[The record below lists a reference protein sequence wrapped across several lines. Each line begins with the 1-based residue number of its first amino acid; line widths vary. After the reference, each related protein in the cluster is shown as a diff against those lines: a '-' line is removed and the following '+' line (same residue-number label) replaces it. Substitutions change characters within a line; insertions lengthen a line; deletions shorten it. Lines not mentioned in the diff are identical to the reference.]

1 MFYFAVRF
9 PGPSSQMRYFLLR
22 LLAFLPLPVLHGLG
36 IILGWLIYLA
46 PGRHRARL
54 KNNLLQS
61 GLLDRNPGLLR
72 QVISETGKGLMELSA
87 VWLRPHKSV
96 VSLVRETSGWEKFEA
111 AVQSGQG
118 AVVVAPH
125 IGCWEIINLYIAA
138 RQPFTAMYK
147 PARKPFVDTLM
158 RQGRERGQARLVP
171 TDLSGVKALLG
182 ALKRGEAIGVLPDQ
196 VATKGD
202 GVWAPFFGRW
212 AYTPTMTVRLIQST
226 GAIPFMVYAERLS
239 WGRGYRIHFDPLAA
253 PLPKDRSEA
262 AAALNREVERVAR
275 KLPAQYMWSY
285 NRYKQPAGVEPH
297 PSTLLE

>member
-1 MFYFAVRF
+1 MNYFF
-9 PGPSSQMRYFLLR
+9 LR
-22 LLAFLPLPVLHGLG
+22 LFSFLPLPVLHGLG
-36 IILGWLIYLA
+36 IVFGWLIYLA
-46 PGRHRARL
+46 PGRHRAKL
-54 KNNLLQS
+54 KDNLLQS
-61 GLLDRNPGLLR
+61 GLMAAHPNLLR
-72 QVISETGKGLMELSA
+72 QVISETGKGLMELTA
-87 VWLRPHKSV
+87 VWLQPHEKV
-96 VSLVRETSGWEKFEA
+96 VRLVRETPGWEKFA
-111 AVQSGQG
+111 AAMQSGQG

-147 PARKPFVDTLM
+147 PARKPFVDNLM

-226 GAIPFMVYAERLS
+226 GATPFMVYAERLS
-239 WGRGYRIHFDPLAA
+239 WGRGYRIHFEVLAE
-253 PLPKDRSEA
+253 PLPKDRMQA

-285 NRYKQPAGVEPH
+285 NRYKQPGGVEPP
-297 PSTLLE
+297 PSNPPT

>member
-1 MFYFAVRF
+1 MIRTLF
-9 PGPSSQMRYFLLR
+9 R
-22 LLAFLPLPVLHGLG
+22 LLSLLPLPVLHGLG
-36 IILGWLIYLA
+36 VMLGWLIWLA

-61 GLLDRNPGLLR
+61 GLLPSHPELLS
-72 QVISETGKGLMELSA
+72 QVIRETGKGVMELAA
-87 VWLRPHKSV
+87 VWLRPQQKV
-96 VSLVRETSGWEKFEA
+96 VRLVRETPGWEQFEA
-111 AVQSGQG
+111 ALQEGRG

-125 IGCWEIINLYIAA
+125 IGCWEVINQYIAA

-147 PARKPFVDTLM
+147 PAKQDEVDRLM
-158 RQGRERGQARLVP
+158 RRGRERGQAKLVP

-196 VATKGD
+196 VATLGD

-226 GAIPFMVYAERLS
+226 GAVPFMVYAERLS

-253 PLPKDRSEA
+253 PLPKDRAAA

-275 KLPAQYMWSY
+275 TLPAQYMWSY
-285 NRYKQPAGVEPH
+285 NRYKQPGGAEP
-297 PSTLLE
+297 PPEDAPR

>member
-1 MFYFAVRF
+1 MSR
-9 PGPSSQMRYFLLR
+9 FLLR
-22 LLAFLPLPVLHGLG
+22 LLSLLPLPLLHGLG
-36 IILGWLIYLA
+36 IALGWLIYLA

-61 GLLDRNPGLLR
+61 GLLATHPRLLG
-72 QVISETGKGLMELSA
+72 QVIGETGKGILELA
-87 VWLRPHKSV
+87 VVWLRPQKKV
-96 VSLVRETSGWEKFEA
+96 VQLVKGTPGWEAFA
-111 AVQSGQG
+111 AALQSGQG

-125 IGCWEIINLYIAA
+125 IGCWEIINQYIAS

-147 PARKPFVDTLM
+147 PAKNAQVDELM

-196 VATKGD
+196 VATLGD

-226 GAIPFMVYAERLS
+226 GATPFMVYAERLP
-239 WGRGYRIHFDPLAA
+239 WGCGFRIHFDPLQA
-253 PLPKDRSEA
+253 PLPKDRAEA

-285 NRYKQPAGVEPH
+285 NRYKKPGGVEPA
-297 PSTLLE
+297 PDAVPV

>member
-1 MFYFAVRF
+1 MITGLF
-9 PGPSSQMRYFLLR
+9 R
-22 LLAFLPLPVLHGLG
+22 LLSLLPLPALHGLG
-36 IILGWLIYLA
+36 ILLGWLIYLA

-54 KNNLLQS
+54 QNNLRQS
-61 GLLDRNPGLLR
+61 GLPATHPGLLG
-72 QVISETGKGLMELSA
+72 QVVSETGKGIMELAA
-87 VWLRPHKSV
+87 VWLRPQEKV
-96 VSLVRETSGWEKFEA
+96 VRLVRETRGWEQFEA
-111 AVQSGQG
+111 ALQTGKG

-147 PARKPFVDTLM
+147 PARREDVDRLM
-158 RQGRERGQARLVP
+158 RQGRERGQAKLVP

-196 VATKGD
+196 VATLGD

-226 GAIPFMVYAERLS
+226 GATPFMVYAERLP
-239 WGRGYRIHFDPLAA
+239 WGRGFRIHFEPLSS
-253 PLPKDRSEA
+253 PLPKDRAEA
-262 AAALNREVERVAR
+262 AAALNREVERVAS

-285 NRYKQPAGVEPH
+285 NRYKKPGGVEP
-297 PSTLLE
+297 PPQTALQ

>member
-1 MFYFAVRF
+1 MSR
-9 PGPSSQMRYFLLR
+9 FLLR
-22 LLAFLPLPVLHGLG
+22 LMSLLPLPLLHGLG
-36 IILGWLIYLA
+36 IALGWLIYLA

-54 KNNLLQS
+54 KGNLHQS
-61 GLLDRNPGLLR
+61 GLLAAHPNLLA
-72 QVISETGKGLMELSA
+72 QVVSETGKGLLELPA
-87 VWLRPHKSV
+87 VWLRPLDKV
-96 VSLVRETSGWEKFEA
+96 VRLVRETRGWEQFEA
-111 AVQSGQG
+111 ALRTGQG

-147 PARKPFVDTLM
+147 PARREDVDRLM
-158 RQGRERGQARLVP
+158 REGRERGQARLVP

-196 VATKGD
+196 VATLGD

-239 WGRGYRIHFDPLAA
+239 WGRGFRIHFDPLSG
-253 PLPKDRSEA
+253 PLPKDRAAA
-262 AAALNREVERVAR
+262 AAALNHEVERVAR
-275 KLPAQYMWSY
+275 KFPAQYMWSY
-285 NRYKQPAGVEPH
+285 NRYKQPGGAEPPPAH
-297 PSTLLE
+297 DPQ